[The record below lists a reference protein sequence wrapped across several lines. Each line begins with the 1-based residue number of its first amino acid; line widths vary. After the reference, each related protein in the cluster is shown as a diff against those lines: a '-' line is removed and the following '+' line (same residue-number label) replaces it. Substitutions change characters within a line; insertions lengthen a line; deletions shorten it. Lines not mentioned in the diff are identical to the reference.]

1 MLNGRPPDATETKR
15 RAHGDNPRSQVSQ
28 NPPESARL
36 TFTRFRDSDGEALAE
51 LLRDPE
57 ITRTITANT
66 STPERRAACA
76 RHRIAWHNGAWGTKG
91 YGVWALRAKDLPAE
105 QADRLI
111 GWCGFTEPEVG
122 ADPEILYGLARDCW
136 GRGLASEAAV
146 GAIDWLF
153 AHAKAGGVSALI
165 MARLNHGSLKV
176 AERLGF
182 TRRGTMSFQDFLPD
196 PVLAREV
203 LDYEIWRLGEG
214 ETLDPD
220 ALIFQA
226 PYKAG
231 QITATGIAGKAATL
245 EALFTAARRRADYA
259 DLRLEDLEV
268 RVRGAFRQGL
278 KESHVD
284 WYHLPRQV

>member
-1 MLNGRPPDATETKR
+1 MLNGRPHDATEIKR
-15 RAHGDNPRSQVSQ
+15 RAHSDNPRSQVSQ

-122 ADPEILYGLARDCW
+122 A
-136 GRGLASEAAV
+136 
-146 GAIDWLF
+146 IDWLF

-245 EALFTAARRRADYA
+245 EALFAAARRRADYA